1 MLNYTWWILKLKQ
14 APRVGHY
21 IFILHGNE
29 QKSMDAWT
37 SRDTS
42 KLTKHSNVVYNTFS
56 CNAHKQRELRA
67 KNLKNLWNRPL
78 NEVSVFVGRLFP
90 DSREIVSDMLILLAS
105 LFSHA
110 GSVKFCTDIHG
121 DANDSVE
128 SDDPLNFRLAPLIFQ
143 HFSLSIAVV

>member
-1 MLNYTWWILKLKQ
+1 M
-14 APRVGHY
+14 
-21 IFILHGNE
+21 
-29 QKSMDAWT
+29 
-37 SRDTS
+37 
-42 KLTKHSNVVYNTFS
+42 
-56 CNAHKQRELRA
+56 
-67 KNLKNLWNRPL
+67 KNLWNRPL

-121 DANDSVE
+121 GQSMHANDSVE
-128 SDDPLNFRLAPLIFQ
+128 SDGPLNFRLVPLIFQ